1 MIDYQTF
8 CQIRQLRDT
17 EHLTITQIARQLGLH
32 WQTVAHWEKCPRYE
46 RRAAAAATRRVSKLE
61 AFKPAIQRLLATHAF
76 SAAQLF
82 TRLAA
87 DGYTGRYSILKTYVR
102 SIRPPQTAAFLTL
115 HFAPGQGAQV
125 DWGSWGSIRVG
136 NAQRRLSF
144 FALVLC
150 HSRQLYVEFTLGQSQ
165 EQWLACHE
173 HAFESLGGVPA
184 EIMVDNCKTA
194 VLAHLPGA
202 VPVFNPTYVDF
213 ARHYGFTIKAC
224 APRRPQ
230 QKGRIENGVGYIK
243 KNFLAGLE
251 LTDFAPLNPAA
262 RVWLDTVANVR
273 IHRETQRRPVDLFVE
288 EKPKLRPLPLAAYDV
303 ALIRPVR
310 ATNRCRVVVET
321 NRYSV
326 PPACAG
332 QLLTLKLSAE
342 KLRLFRGD
350 QSIAEHLRSYE
361 KHQDFEQPDHVQTL
375 LHERGEARHQKLLL
389 TFLGFS
395 AQAPAYHA
403 QLAERR
409 LNLRHHVQKIV
420 ALAEIYGAAALG
432 RALDDAHTLGAYSCE
447 YIANLLEQRQRL
459 VPAAPGA
466 LHLTRASDLL
476 DLELPLPD
484 LTPYHTPEAPES
496 STP

>member
-17 EHLTITQIARQLGLH
+17 EHLNITQIAQQLGLH
-32 WQTVAHWEKCPRYE
+32 RQTVSRWEKRPRYE
-46 RRAAAAATRRVSKLE
+46 CRSAAPATRRPSKLD
-61 AFKPAIQRLLATHAF
+61 AFKPVIQRLLATHAY

-87 DGYTGRYSILKTYVR
+87 EGYTGRYSILKTYVR
-102 SIRPPQTAAFLTL
+102 SVRPPRAAAFLTL
-115 HFAPGQGAQV
+115 HFAPGQCAQV

-136 NAQRRLSF
+136 NTRRRLSF

-150 HSRQLYVEFTLGQSQ
+150 HSRQLFVEFTLGQSQ
-165 EQWLACHE
+165 EQWLGCHE
-173 HAFESLGGVPA
+173 HAFEFLGGVPA

-194 VLAHLPGA
+194 VLAHAPGTA
-202 VPVFNPTYVDF
+202 PVFNPTYVDF

-230 QKGRIENGVGYIK
+230 QKGRVENGVGYVK

-273 IHRETQRRPVDLFVE
+273 LHRETQRRPLDLFLE
-288 EKPKLRPLPLAAYDV
+288 EKPKLRPLPLASYDT

-350 QSIAEHLRSYE
+350 QLIAEHRRSYE

-375 LHERGEARHQKLLL
+375 LHERGEARHQKRLL
-389 TFLGFS
+389 TFLGLS
-395 AQAPAYHA
+395 AHAPAYHE

-420 ALAEIYGAAALG
+420 ALAEIYGAAAIG
-432 RALDDAHTLGAYSCE
+432 RALDDAHALGAYSCE
-447 YIANLLEQRQRL
+447 YIANLLEQRSRL
-459 VPAAPGA
+459 APEPGA

-476 DLELPLPD
+476 ELDLPPPD
-484 LTPYHTPEAPES
+484 LSPYHSAP
-496 STP
+496 

>member
-1 MIDYQTF
+1 MIDYQNF
-8 CQIRQLRDT
+8 CQIRHLRD
-17 EHLTITQIARQLGLH
+17 EQHLTITQIARQLALH
-32 WQTVAHWEKCPRYE
+32 WQTVAKWEKRPRYE
-46 RRAAAAATRRVSKLE
+46 RRQSAPARRRASKLD
-61 AFKPAIQRLLATHAF
+61 AFKPTIQRLLATHAY
-76 SAAQLF
+76 SVAQLF
-82 TRLAA
+82 TRLCEQ
-87 DGYTGRYSILKTYVR
+87 GYTGRYSILKTYVR
-102 SIRPPQTAAFLTL
+102 AVRPPRTAAFLTL
-115 HFAPGQGAQV
+115 HFAPGQCAQV

-136 NAQRRLSF
+136 NTRRRLSF

-150 HSRQLYVEFTLGQSQ
+150 HSRQLYLEFTLGQSQ

-173 HAFESLGGVPA
+173 HAFEYLGGIPA
-184 EIMVDNCKTA
+184 ELMVDNCKTA
-194 VLAHLPGA
+194 VLSHAPGA
-202 VPVFNPTYVDF
+202 APVFNPTYVDF

-224 APRRPQ
+224 TPRRPQ
-230 QKGRIENGVGYIK
+230 QKGRVENGVGYIK

-273 IHRETQRRPVDLFVE
+273 LHGETQRRPLELFLAE
-288 EKPKLRPLPLAAYDV
+288 EKPRLRPLPLASYDA

-326 PPACAG
+326 PPAWAG
-332 QLLTLKLSAE
+332 QLLTLKLSAD
-342 KLRLFRGD
+342 KLRLFAGERLV
-350 QSIAEHLRSYE
+350 AEHLRSYE
-361 KHQDFEQPDHVQTL
+361 KHQDLEQPDHVQTL

-389 TFLGFS
+389 TFLGLS
-395 AQAPAYHA
+395 AHAPAYHT

-420 ALAEIYGAAALG
+420 ALAEIYGAAAIG
-432 RALDDAHTLGAYSCE
+432 RALDDAHGLGAYSCE

-459 VPAAPGA
+459 APEPGA

-476 DLELPLPD
+476 DLELPPPD
-484 LTPYHTPEAPES
+484 LSPYHPTP
-496 STP
+496 

>member
-8 CQIRQLRDT
+8 CQIRQLRD
-17 EHLTITQIARQLGLH
+17 EQHLTLTQIAAQLGLH
-32 WQTVAHWEKCPRYE
+32 RQTVSQWERRPRYE
-46 RRAAAAATRRVSKLE
+46 CRQSTPARRRPSKLD
-61 AFKPAIQRLLATHAF
+61 AFKPAIQRLLATHAY

-82 TRLAA
+82 ARLRAQ
-87 DGYTGRYSILKTYVR
+87 GYEGRYSILKAYVR
-102 SIRPPQTAAFLTL
+102 QVRPPRAAAFLTL
-115 HFAPGQGAQV
+115 HFAPGQCAQV

-136 NAQRRLSF
+136 NTRRRLSF

-150 HSRQLYVEFTLGQSQ
+150 HSRQLYLEFTLGQSQ
-165 EQWLACHE
+165 EQWLGCHE
-173 HAFESLGGVPA
+173 HAFEFLHGVPA

-194 VLAHLPGA
+194 VLSRPPGA
-202 VPVFNPTYVDF
+202 APLFNPRYVDF

-251 LTDFAPLNPAA
+251 LGDFAPLNPAA

-273 IHRETQRRPVDLFVE
+273 RHGETQCRPVDLFAAE
-288 EKPKLRPLPLAAYDV
+288 QPHLRPLPLAAYDT
-303 ALIRPVR
+303 ALVRAVR

-326 PPACAG
+326 PPAYAG
-332 QLLTLKLSAE
+332 QLLTLKLSGE
-342 KLRLFRGD
+342 KLRLFTGD
-350 QSIAEHLRSYE
+350 KFVAEHQRSYE
-361 KHQDFEQPDHVQTL
+361 KHQDLEQPDHVRTL
-375 LHERGEARHQKLLL
+375 LHERGEARHQRRLL
-389 TFLGFS
+389 TFLGLS
-395 AQAPAYHA
+395 AHAPAYQA
-403 QLAERR
+403 ELAERR

-420 ALAEIYGAAALG
+420 ALAEIYGGAAVG
-432 RALDDAHTLGAYSCE
+432 RALDDAHALGAYSCE

-459 VPAAPGA
+459 APAAGA

-476 DLELPLPD
+476 ELELPPPD
-484 LTPYHTPEAPES
+484 LSPYHSAP
-496 STP
+496 

>member
-8 CQIRQLRDT
+8 CQIRHLRD
-17 EHLTITQIARQLGLH
+17 EAHLNITQIARQLGLH
-32 WQTVAHWEKCPRYE
+32 RQTVSQWEKRPRYE
-46 RRAAAAATRRVSKLE
+46 CRQSVPARRRGSKLD
-61 AFKPAIQRLLATHAF
+61 AFKPAIQRLLATHAY

-82 TRLAA
+82 TRLGEQ
-87 DGYTGRYSILKTYVR
+87 GYTGRYSILKAYVR
-102 SIRPPQTAAFLTL
+102 SVRPPRAAAFLTL
-115 HFAPGQGAQV
+115 HFAPGQCAQV

-136 NAQRRLSF
+136 NTRRRLSF

-150 HSRQLYVEFTLGQSQ
+150 HSRQLFVEFTLGQSQ
-165 EQWLACHE
+165 EQWLGCHE
-173 HAFESLGGVPA
+173 HAFEALGGIPA

-194 VLAHLPGA
+194 VLAHAPGA
-202 VPVFNPTYVDF
+202 APVFNPTYVDF

-230 QKGRIENGVGYIK
+230 QKGRVENGVGYVK

-273 IHRETQRRPVDLFVE
+273 LHGETQRRPVDLWAE
-288 EKPKLRPLPLAAYDV
+288 EKPKLRPLPLASYDA

-326 PPACAG
+326 PPAHAG
-332 QLLTLKLSAE
+332 QLLTLKLSME
-342 KLRLFRGD
+342 QVRLFAGATLV
-350 QSIAEHLRSYE
+350 AEHRRSYE

-389 TFLGFS
+389 TFLGLS
-395 AQAPAYHA
+395 AHAPAYHE

-420 ALAEIYGAAALG
+420 ALAEIYGAVAIG
-432 RALDDAHTLGAYSCE
+432 RALDDAHALGAYSCE
-447 YIANLLEQRQRL
+447 YIANLLEQRSRL
-459 VPAAPGA
+459 APEPGA

-476 DLELPLPD
+476 ELDLPPPD
-484 LTPYHTPEAPES
+484 LSPYHSAP
-496 STP
+496 

>member
-8 CQIRQLRDT
+8 CQIRQLRD
-17 EHLTITQIARQLGLH
+17 EAQLTITQIAGQLGLH
-32 WQTVAHWEKCPRYE
+32 WQTASLWAKRPRYE
-46 RRAAAAATRRVSKLE
+46 RRKSAPARRRASKLD
-61 AFKPAIQRLLATHAF
+61 AFKPAIQRLLATHAY
-76 SAAQLF
+76 SGAQLF
-82 TRLAA
+82 ARLREQ
-87 DGYTGRYSILKTYVR
+87 GYDGRYTILKTYVR
-102 SIRPPQTAAFLTL
+102 SVRPPRAAAFLTL
-115 HFAPGQGAQV
+115 HFTPGQCAQV

-136 NAQRRLSF
+136 NTRRRLSF

-173 HAFESLGGVPA
+173 HAFEYLGGVPA

-194 VLAHLPGA
+194 VLARPAGA
-202 VPVFNPTYVDF
+202 APVFNPTYVDF

-230 QKGRIENGVGYIK
+230 QKGRVENGVGYIK

-273 IHRETQRRPVDLFVE
+273 LHGETQRRPIDLFQE
-288 EKPKLRPLPLAAYDV
+288 EKPQLRPLPEAAYDA

-326 PPACAG
+326 PPAWAG
-332 QLLTLKLSAE
+332 QLLTLKLYAE
-342 KLRLFRGD
+342 RLRLFAGD
-350 QSIAEHLRSYE
+350 QLVAEHLRSYE
-361 KHQDFEQPDHVQTL
+361 KRQDVEQPDHVQTL
-375 LHERGEARHQKLLL
+375 LHERSEARHQRLLL
-389 TFLGFS
+389 AFLGLAAS
-395 AQAPAYHA
+395 APAYHE

-420 ALAEIYGAAALG
+420 ALSEIYGAAAIG
-432 RALDDAHTLGAYSCE
+432 RALDDAHSLGAYSCE
-447 YIANLLEQRQRL
+447 YIANLVEQRQRL
-459 VPAAPGA
+459 TPEPGA

-476 DLELPLPD
+476 ELELPPPD
-484 LTPYHTPEAPES
+484 LSPYHPTP
-496 STP
+496 

>member
-8 CQIRQLRDT
+8 CQIRHLRD
-17 EHLTITQIARQLGLH
+17 EQHLNVTQIAHQLGLH
-32 WQTVAHWEKCPRYE
+32 WQTASKWEKRPRYE
-46 RRAAAAATRRVSKLE
+46 RRQSAPARRRASKLD
-61 AFKPAIQRLLATHAF
+61 AFKPAIQRLLATHDY
-76 SAAQLF
+76 SARQLF
-82 TRLAA
+82 ARLQEQ
-87 DGYTGRYSILKTYVR
+87 GYAGRYTILKTYVR
-102 SIRPPQTAAFLTL
+102 QVRPPRSAAFLTL
-115 HFAPGQGAQV
+115 HFAPGQCAQV

-136 NAQRRLSF
+136 NTRRRLSF
-144 FALVLC
+144 FAFVLC

-173 HAFESLGGVPA
+173 HAFEYLGGTPA

-194 VLAHLPGA
+194 VLARPSGA
-202 VPVFNPTYVDF
+202 APVFNPTYVDF

-243 KNFLAGLE
+243 KNFLTGLE
-251 LTDFAPLNPAA
+251 LDEFAPLNPAA

-273 IHRETQRRPVDLFVE
+273 LHGETQRRPLDLFLV
-288 EKPKLRPLPLAAYDV
+288 EKPQLRPLPATAYEA

-326 PPACAG
+326 PPAYAG
-332 QLLTLKLSAE
+332 QLLTLKLYAE
-342 KLRLFRGD
+342 RLRLFTGD
-350 QSIAEHLRSYE
+350 QLVAEHLRSYE
-361 KHQDFEQPDHVQTL
+361 KRQDLEQSDHVQAL
-375 LHERGEARHQKLLL
+375 LHERGQARHQRLLL
-389 TFLGFS
+389 TFLGLS
-395 AQAPAYHA
+395 AHAPAYHE

-420 ALAEIYGAAALG
+420 ALSEIYGAAAIG
-432 RALDDAHTLGAYSCE
+432 RALDDAHALGAYSCE

-459 VPAAPGA
+459 APEPGA

-476 DLELPLPD
+476 ELELPPPD
-484 LTPYHTPEAPES
+484 LSPYHPTP
-496 STP
+496 

>member
-8 CQIRQLRDT
+8 CQIRHLRD
-17 EHLTITQIARQLGLH
+17 EAHLTIAQIARQLNLH
-32 WQTVAHWEKCPRYE
+32 RQTVSQWEKRPRYE
-46 RRAAAAATRRVSKLE
+46 QRQPAAAAVRRASKLD
-61 AFKPAIQRLLATHAF
+61 AFKPEIQRLLAMHAY

-82 TRLAA
+82 TRLQEQ
-87 DGYTGRYSILKTYVR
+87 GYAGRYSILKDYVR
-102 SIRPPQTAAFLTL
+102 QVRPPRVEAFLTL
-115 HFAPGQGAQV
+115 QFAPGQCAQV
-125 DWGSWGSIRVG
+125 DWGWWGSIRVG
-136 NAQRRLSF
+136 NTRRRLSF

-165 EQWLACHE
+165 EQWLSCHE
-173 HAFESLGGVPA
+173 HAFEYLGGVPA
-184 EIMVDNCKTA
+184 EVMVDNCKTA
-194 VLAHLPGA
+194 VLAHTPGVA
-202 VPVFNPTYVDF
+202 PVFNPTYADF

-230 QKGRIENGVGYIK
+230 QKGRIENGVGYVK

-262 RVWLDTVANVR
+262 RVWLETVANVR
-273 IHRETQRRPVDLFVE
+273 LHGETRRRPVDLFLEE
-288 EKPKLRPLPLAAYDV
+288 EKPKLRSLPLASYDA

-342 KLRLFRGD
+342 KLRLFVGD
-350 QSIAEHLRSYE
+350 TLVAEHLRSYE
-361 KHQDFEQPDHVQTL
+361 KHQDLEQPDHVQTL
-375 LHERGEARHQKLLL
+375 LHERGEARQQKLLL
-389 TFLGFS
+389 AFLALSGH
-395 AQAPAYHA
+395 AQAYHD

-420 ALAEIYGAAALG
+420 ALAEIYGTDAVG
-432 RALDDAHTLGAYSCE
+432 RALDDAHELGAYSCE

-459 VPAAPGA
+459 VPAAGA

-476 DLELPLPD
+476 ELELPAPD
-484 LTPYHTPEAPES
+484 LSPYHSAP
-496 STP
+496 

>member
-8 CQIRQLRDT
+8 CQIRQLRD
-17 EHLTITQIARQLGLH
+17 EAHLSVTQIAAQLGLH
-32 WQTVAHWEKCPRYE
+32 WQTVSKWAKRPRYE
-46 RRAAAAATRRVSKLE
+46 RRQSVPARRRESKLD
-61 AFKPAIQRLLATHAF
+61 AFKPAIQRLLGAHAYSAT
-76 SAAQLF
+76 QLF
-82 TRLAA
+82 ARLRAQ
-87 DGYTGRYSILKTYVR
+87 GYEGRYSILKTYVR
-102 SIRPPQTAAFLTL
+102 QIRPPRAAAFLTL
-115 HFAPGQGAQV
+115 HFTPGQCAQV

-136 NAQRRLSF
+136 NTRRRLSF

-165 EQWLACHE
+165 EQWLGCHE

-184 EIMVDNCKTA
+184 EVMVDNCKTA
-194 VLAHLPGA
+194 VLAHAAGA
-202 VPVFNPTYVDF
+202 PPVFNPTYLDF

-273 IHRETQRRPVDLFVE
+273 VHGETQRRPVDLFGE
-288 EKPKLRPLPLAAYDV
+288 EKPQLRALPAAAYDA

-310 ATNRCRVVVET
+310 ATHRCRVVVET

-326 PPACAG
+326 PPASAG
-332 QLLTLKLSAE
+332 QLLTLKLSMDR
-342 KLRLFRGD
+342 LRLFAGE
-350 QSIAEHLRSYE
+350 QLVAEHLRSYE
-361 KHQDFEQPDHVQTL
+361 KQQDLEQPDHVQTL
-375 LHERGEARHQKLLL
+375 LHERGEARHQRLLL
-389 TFLGFS
+389 AFLGLS
-395 AQAPAYHA
+395 AHAPAYHE

-420 ALAEIYGAAALG
+420 ALAEIYGAAAIG
-432 RALDDAHTLGAYSCE
+432 RALDDAHALGAYSCE

-459 VPAAPGA
+459 VPEAGA

-476 DLELPLPD
+476 ELELPPPD
-484 LTPYHTPEAPES
+484 LTPYHPTP
-496 STP
+496 

>member
-8 CQIRQLRDT
+8 CQVRQLRDA
-17 EHLTITQIARQLGLH
+17 EQLTITQIAAQLGLH
-32 WQTVAHWEKCPRYE
+32 WQTANKWAQRPRYE
-46 RRAAAAATRRVSKLE
+46 RRKSAAARRRVSKLE
-61 AFKPAIQRLLATHAF
+61 AFKPVIQRLLTTHAY
-76 SAAQLF
+76 SVTQLLA
-82 TRLAA
+82 RLREQ
-87 DGYTGRYSILKTYVR
+87 GYDGRYTILRNYVR
-102 SIRPPQTAAFLTL
+102 SVRPPRSAAFLTL
-115 HFAPGQGAQV
+115 HFAPGQCAQV

-136 NAQRRLSF
+136 NTRRRLSF

-173 HAFESLGGVPA
+173 HAFEYLGGIPA
-184 EIMVDNCKTA
+184 EVMVDNCKTA
-194 VLAHLPGA
+194 VLTHPVGVA
-202 VPVFNPTYVDF
+202 PVFNPTYVDF

-251 LTDFAPLNPAA
+251 LTEFAPLGPAA

-273 IHRETQRRPVDLFVE
+273 LHRETQRRPVDLWRE
-288 EKPKLRPLPLAAYDV
+288 EKPQLRALPAAAYDA

-310 ATNRCRVVVET
+310 ATNRCRVVIET

-332 QLLTLKLSAE
+332 QLLTLKLYAE
-342 KLRLFRGD
+342 RLRLFTGERLV
-350 QSIAEHLRSYE
+350 AEHRRSYE
-361 KHQDFEQPDHVQTL
+361 KRQDVEQPDHVQTL
-375 LHERGEARHQKLLL
+375 LHERSEARHQRLLL
-389 TFLGFS
+389 AFLALS
-395 AQAPAYHA
+395 AHAPAYHE

-420 ALAEIYGAAALG
+420 ALAEIYGAAAIG
-432 RALDDAHTLGAYSCE
+432 RVLDDAHALGAYSCE
-447 YIANLLEQRQRL
+447 YIANLVEQRRRL
-459 VPAAPGA
+459 APESGA

-476 DLELPLPD
+476 ELELPPPD
-484 LTPYHTPEAPES
+484 LSPYHPTP
-496 STP
+496 

>member
-8 CQIRQLRDT
+8 CQIRQLRD
-17 EHLTITQIARQLGLH
+17 EAKLTIAQIAAQLGLH
-32 WQTVAHWEKCPRYE
+32 WKTVAAWEKRPRYA
-46 RRAAAAATRRVSKLE
+46 RRKCVPARRRVSKLE
-61 AFKPAIQRLLATHAF
+61 AFKPAIQRLLATHPY

-82 TRLAA
+82 TRLQAQ
-87 DGYTGRYSILKTYVR
+87 GYLGRYSILKTYVR
-102 SIRPPQTAAFLTL
+102 TVRPRPTAAFLTL
-115 HFAPGQGAQV
+115 HFAPGQCAQV

-136 NAQRRLSF
+136 NTRRRLSF
-144 FALVLC
+144 FALVLA

-173 HAFESLGGVPA
+173 HAFDYLGGIPA

-194 VLAHLPGA
+194 VLAHPAGA
-202 VPVFNPTYVDF
+202 APVFNPTYLDF

-230 QKGRIENGVGYIK
+230 QKGRVENGVGYIK

-262 RVWLDTVANVR
+262 RIWLDTVANVR
-273 IHRETQRRPVDLFVE
+273 LHRETQRRPVDLFRE
-288 EKPKLRPLPLAAYDV
+288 AEQPKLRARPLCAYDA
-303 ALIRPVR
+303 ALVRPVR

-326 PPACAG
+326 PPAQAG

-342 KLRLFRGD
+342 RLRLFAGE
-350 QSIAEHLRSYE
+350 QLVAEHLRTYE
-361 KHQDFEQPDHVQTL
+361 KHQDVEQPDHVQTL
-375 LHERGEARHQKLLL
+375 LHERSEARHQRLLL
-389 TFLGFS
+389 AFLALS
-395 AQAPAYHA
+395 PHAPAYHE

-409 LNLRHHVQKIV
+409 LNLRHHVEKIV
-420 ALAEIYGAAALG
+420 ALAEIYGAAAIG
-432 RALDDAHTLGAYSCE
+432 RALDDAHALGAYSCE
-447 YIANLLEQRQRL
+447 YIANLVEQRQRL
-459 VPAAPGA
+459 APEPGA

-476 DLELPLPD
+476 ALELPPPD
-484 LTPYHTPEAPES
+484 LSPYDLPPDRPTP
-496 STP
+496 